1 MAENLTASNLFF
13 AIAGGFIPSLLWLW
27 FWLKEDGHPEPRSAL
42 ISTFVAGMI
51 VVPLAMI
58 LEYIVSFPIGL
69 TSGLSLLV
77 WAFIEEILKYAAAK
91 KTAFCKSC
99 FDEPVDAIIY
109 MITIALGF
117 SAIENSLFI
126 LAPIAG
132 GDTIGALVTGNLRFI
147 GATLLHIISSSAIGA
162 AIALSFYQNAK
173 IKKEFVL
180 IGVIL
185 SITLHTIFNLLIIK
199 SSDNGGTFFVFLSV
213 WITIVVLMIIFE
225 KVKSL
230 AIKHY

>member
-13 AIAGGFIPSLLWLW
+13 AIAGGFVPSLLWLW
-27 FWLKEDGHPEPRSAL
+27 FWLKEDSHPEPRSAL

-69 TSGLSLLV
+69 TGGLSLLV

-109 MITIALGF
+109 MID
-117 SAIENSLFI
+117 
-126 LAPIAG
+126 APAH
-132 GDTIGALVTGNLRFI
+132 RFI
-147 GATLLHIISSSAIGA
+147 GHRGRFH
-162 AIALSFYQNAK
+162 SFFHEKKQEK
-173 IKKEFVL
+173 SKKEYL
-180 IGVIL
+180 HRIGCCRTFAFCFQLPYNKKRRRKYFESADAPVVYNN
-185 SITLHTIFNLLIIK
+185 SFN
-199 SSDNGGTFFVFLSV
+199 FFF
-213 WITIVVLMIIFE
+213 
-225 KVKSL
+225 
-230 AIKHY
+230 

>member
-1 MAENLTASNLFF
+1 MAENLTTSNLFF
-13 AIAGGFIPSLLWLW
+13 AIAGGFVPSLLWLW

-51 VVPLAMI
+51 VVTLAMI

-109 MITIALGF
+109 MITAALGF
-117 SAIENSLFI
+117 ASLENTLFI
-126 LAPIAG
+126 IKTFNNSGILSGI
-132 GDTIGALVTGNLRFI
+132 DIGNMRFI
-147 GATLLHIISSSAIGA
+147 GATLLHTASSAIVGVFMA
-162 AIALSFYQNAK
+162 FSLRKN
-173 IKKEFVL
+173 KKNL
-180 IGVIL
+180 KRNTYIGIVVAGL
-185 SITLHTIFNLLIIK
+185 LHFAFNYLIIK
-199 SSDNGGTFFVFLSV
+199 SGGGNILKVLIPL
-213 WITIVVLMIIFE
+213 WLIIIVLIFIFE
-225 KVKSL
+225 KVKSN
-230 AIKHY
+230 IK